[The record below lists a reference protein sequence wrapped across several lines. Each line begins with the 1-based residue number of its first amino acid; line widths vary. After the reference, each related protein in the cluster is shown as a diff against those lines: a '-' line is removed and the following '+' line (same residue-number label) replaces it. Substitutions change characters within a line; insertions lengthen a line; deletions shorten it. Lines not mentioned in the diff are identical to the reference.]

1 MKKSKQSNHGLPP
14 LDLRIQDHYEE
25 LLTVI
30 KAAKLT
36 GFSKQYIYQQTKSN
50 LLRSCRVKGV
60 MYIKYRHLRSWFIKL
75 PSNHECTFCPASLS
89 LIGLMNL
96 TKRGRC
102 WVLRFVDR
110 YNIRS
115 YYLGNVRRFNLD
127 DSLVA
132 WNIEQTLNPQWITI
146 ERASDEFVLKRK
158 ILLSIIASQKI
169 RTKCENAQV
178 LVNVKDIKQ
187 LKELK
192 QWEE

>member
-1 MKKSKQSNHGLPP
+1 
-14 LDLRIQDHYEE
+14 
-25 LLTVI
+25 
-30 KAAKLT
+30 
-36 GFSKQYIYQQTKSN
+36 
-50 LLRSCRVKGV
+50 
-60 MYIKYRHLRSWFIKL
+60 MYIKYRNLRSWFIKL
-75 PSNHECTFCPASLS
+75 QSNHECTFCPASLS

-127 DSLVA
+127 DSLAA
-132 WNIEQTLNPQWITI
+132 WDIEQALNPQWITI

-158 ILLSIIASQKI
+158 ILLSIIASQKV

>member
-50 LLRSCRVKGV
+50 LLGSCRVKGV

-127 DSLVA
+127 DSLAA
-132 WNIEQTLNPQWITI
+132 WDIEQALNPQWITI

-158 ILLSIIASQKI
+158 ILLSIIASQKV

>member
-1 MKKSKQSNHGLPP
+1 MKKSKQSNHGLAP

-50 LLRSCRVKGV
+50 LLGSCRVKGV

-127 DSLVA
+127 DSLAA
-132 WNIEQTLNPQWITI
+132 WDIEQTLNPQWITI

-158 ILLSIIASQKI
+158 ILLSIIASQKV

>member
-1 MKKSKQSNHGLPP
+1 MKKSKQSNHGLAP

-36 GFSKQYIYQQTKSN
+36 GFSKQYIYRQTKSN

-96 TKRGRC
+96 TKEG
-102 WVLRFVDR
+102 VVGH
-110 YNIRS
+110 Y
-115 YYLGNVRRFNLD
+115 V
-127 DSLVA
+127 
-132 WNIEQTLNPQWITI
+132 
-146 ERASDEFVLKRK
+146 
-158 ILLSIIASQKI
+158 LSIDTTFVPIIWAMFADLILMI
-169 RTKCENAQV
+169 RLLPGT
-178 LVNVKDIKQ
+178 
-187 LKELK
+187 
-192 QWEE
+192 

>member
-14 LDLRIQDHYEE
+14 LDLKIQDHYEE

-50 LLRSCRVKGV
+50 LLGSCRVKGV

-127 DSLVA
+127 DSLAA
-132 WNIEQTLNPQWITI
+132 WDIEQALNPQWITI

-158 ILLSIIASQKI
+158 ILLSIIASQKV

>member
-36 GFSKQYIYQQTKSN
+36 GFSKQYIYQQIKSN
-50 LLRSCRVKGV
+50 SLRSCRVKGI

-75 PSNHECTFCPASLS
+75 PSNQECAFCPASLS

-127 DSLVA
+127 DSLAA
-132 WNIEQTLNPQWITI
+132 WNIEQALNPQWITM
-146 ERASDEFVLKRK
+146 ERAIDVFVLKRE
-158 ILLSIIASQKI
+158 ILLSIIASQKV
-169 RTKCENAQV
+169 RTKCENAHV